1 MVVEES
7 IPEEPVK
14 VEEVVAE
21 PEAVTEPEAVP
32 EPEVVIE
39 EEPVKVEEV
48 IPETVPEETNNSKIL
63 EHEEISISLPKV
75 ITEDDP
81 MIGEKAALNPVS
93 GN

>member
-1 MVVEES
+1 MVVEEA

-14 VEEVVAE
+14 VEEVIA
-21 PEAVTEPEAVP
+21 

-39 EEPVKVEEV
+39 EVIPEEPVKVEEV
-48 IPETVPEETNNSKIL
+48 IPETAPEETNNSKIF